1 MSVTPF
7 TTGVK
12 DGQAGRRALLAAA
25 AAGLAPIGAAR
36 GAGTYPERPVRVVV
50 PFPAG
55 GSVDIVA
62 RLVAQDLART
72 LGQPFVV
79 DNRSGASGS
88 IGTEFVAK
96 SAPDGHTLLMG
107 SAVSLAGN
115 VSLYRNLPYDP
126 VRDFAPISLVALQP
140 NMVIVHPSLPVRT
153 IAELIA
159 YAKARPG
166 AINYA
171 SSGHGSTQHLSGEVF
186 CQRTRVSMVHVP
198 YRGGAPALND
208 LIAGQVQLMFE
219 TIPTAL
225 QAARAGQVR
234 PIAVTTAR
242 RSEAMPDLPTVAESG
257 LPGYETRGWIGL
269 AAPAG
274 TPKEIVDLLAART
287 PEIARSPQVRS
298 RLVDLGLEVVAGTPE
313 QFGRFIRSEIESIR
327 AVVTAAGVTPQ

>member
-1 MSVTPF
+1 MPRVVGRQS
-7 TTGVK
+7 
-12 DGQAGRRALLAAA
+12 DGIGRRAAVLGLAAA
-25 AAGLAPIGAAR
+25 PVLGAAR
-36 GAGTYPERPVRVVV
+36 SAGAATYPDRPVRMVVG
-50 PFPAG
+50 FPAG

-62 RLVAQDLART
+62 RLVAQELARI

-79 DNRSGASGS
+79 DNRSGASGG
-88 IGTEFVAK
+88 IGTDFVAK
-96 SAPDGHTLLMG
+96 AAPDGHTLLMG

-126 VRDFAPISLVALQP
+126 VRDLAPISLVALQP
-140 NMVIVHPSLPVRT
+140 NMVIVHPSVPVRS
-153 IAELIA
+153 IAELID

-186 CQRTRVSMVHVP
+186 CRRTGVTMVHVP

-225 QAARAGQVR
+225 QAARGGQVR
-234 PIAVTTAR
+234 PLAVTTLR
-242 RSEAMPDLPTVAESG
+242 RSESMPELPTVAESG
-257 LPGYETRGWIGL
+257 LPGYESRGWIGL
-269 AAPAG
+269 VAPAG
-274 TPKEIVDLLAART
+274 TPKPIIDLLAART
-287 PEIARSPQVRS
+287 PEIVRSPQVRS
-298 RLVDLGLEVVAGTPE
+298 RLVDLGLEVVGGTPAE
-313 QFGRFIRSEIESIR
+313 FGAFIRSEIDSIR